1 MVRLWTV
8 SVALLL
14 GIAFHSALAAER
26 APLPPIE
33 KVEIVNRAIHVNGE
47 PFFPIMAWLQGSSNF
62 PLLRECGMNAAAG
75 ADLRRD
81 QGQTLK
87 DYLDLMQKAGL
98 YGIVPYRDDI
108 KDHPALLGYIHGD
121 EPDLPHDESDAEVVA
136 ASPLRIN
143 PQNPLWKLVD
153 GDLFSWTVFDPLEG
167 AAVTVRLKQ
176 PVTIASLAVYL
187 TVSSGLS
194 VAREIAFEADGKQI
208 LRTAVAPKRGRQQFQ
223 LPQPATFRELTLKI
237 LAVQKGDNVW
247 GSLGEIEGFDTEGKN
262 VLLAKPRS
270 VPRRMP
276 AETLEDYQRIK
287 AGDPSRPVFMTLTG
301 NFLPFFKKYDE
312 QARKRY
318 PDYIRAADVIGY
330 DIYPIYGWNK
340 PEWLHLVH
348 DATDL
353 LVRMA
358 GSRPVYAWIE
368 TSKGSRWTGELERQ
382 KEVRPEHIR
391 AEVWMAICRGATVIG
406 YFTHIW
412 KPRYQQ
418 FGVPPENRKAL
429 REINDQIIRLAPA
442 ILGDPPRRA
451 VKISCDGGDV
461 KLDVMAREKDSEL
474 YLFCVNYDER
484 AIPARATIAVEGVA
498 AGTNIEVVDEGRAI
512 RSDAGSFADQFE
524 PLAVHIYRL
533 KAR

>member
-1 MVRLWTV
+1 MIRAWTIPA
-8 SVALLL
+8 ALLL
-14 GIAFHSALAAER
+14 GCVLPGAFGAEG
-26 APLPPIE
+26 APLPPIQ

-47 PFFPIMAWLQGSSNF
+47 PFFPIMAWLQGSANF
-62 PLLRECGMNAAAG
+62 PLLRECGMNATAG
-75 ADLRRD
+75 ANLRRD
-81 QGQTLK
+81 QGQTLR
-87 DYLDLMQKAGL
+87 DYLDLMQKSGL

-108 KDHPALLGYIHGD
+108 KGHPVLLGYIHGD
-121 EPDLPHDESDAEVVA
+121 EPDLPHDESDADVVA
-136 ASPLRIN
+136 ASELRIN

-153 GDLFSWTVFDPLEG
+153 GDLSSWTVLDPLEG
-167 AAVTVRLKQ
+167 AAVTINLKQ
-176 PVTIASLAVYL
+176 PVTVTSLAVHL
-187 TVSSGLS
+187 TVSNGLS
-194 VAREIAFEADGKQI
+194 VAREIAFEADGKEI
-208 LRTAVAPKRGRQQFQ
+208 LRTAVAPKRGRQQFP
-223 LPQPATFRELTLKI
+223 LAQPATLRQLTLKV
-237 LAVQKGDNVW
+237 LAAQKGENVW
-247 GSLGEIEGFDTEGKN
+247 GSLGEIEGFDADGKN

-276 AETLEDYQRIK
+276 AETLKDYQHIK
-287 AGDPSRPVFMTLTG
+287 EGDPSRPVFMTLTG

-312 QARKRY
+312 QARKMY
-318 PDYIRAADVIGY
+318 PEYIRATDVIGY

-340 PEWLHLVH
+340 PEWLYLVH

-358 GSRPVYAWIE
+358 GPRPVYAWIE

-382 KEVRPEHIR
+382 KDVRPEHIR
-391 AEVWMAICRGATVIG
+391 AEVWMAICRGATIIG

-412 KPRYQQ
+412 KPSYQQ

-429 REINDQIIRLAPA
+429 REINDQITRLAPA
-442 ILGDPPRRA
+442 ILGNPPKRA

-461 KLDVMAREKDSEL
+461 KLDVMAKEKDGDL

-484 AIPARATIAVEGVA
+484 AIPARAIVAVEGLD
-498 AGTNIEVVDEGRAI
+498 AGASIEVVDEA
-512 RSDAGSFADQFE
+512 RSLQSNAGSFADLFA